1 MKKIII
7 FLFLFIMLFS
17 LISYAQNKT
26 YKLNNIDTE
35 YNYSKDNRKLLGFF
49 FPFINYT
56 NSNKIIIQDRY
67 KGISYTNLNKSLT
80 DDPEM
85 VQLWKEWGIM
95 K

>member
-7 FLFLFIMLFS
+7 FLFLFILSFS
-17 LISYAQNKT
+17 LISYAENRI
-26 YKLNNIDTE
+26 YKFNNIDIE
-35 YNYSKDNRKLLGFF
+35 YDYSKDNNKLLGFF
-49 FPFINYT
+49 FPFINNT

-67 KGISYTNLNKSLT
+67 KGISYTNLNKSLIN
-80 DDPEM
+80 DPEM